1 MEVWRNLFIGGAL
14 LLSILAVSQAFSGT
28 FDPVKEEIL
37 PGHYQGVRIQ
47 GVQGGMFVV
56 DTSSGK
62 VKFCVVTPVKCSP
75 WKN

>member
-1 MEVWRNLFIGGAL
+1 MEVWRNLFIGGVL
-14 LLSILAVSQAFSGT
+14 FLSILGVSKTSPGL
-28 FDPVKEEIL
+28 FDAIKEDIIL
-37 PGHYQGVRIQ
+37 GRYQVVRTE

-62 VKFCVVTPVKCSP
+62 VKFCAVTPVNCSP